1 MLSVLSIKQN
11 FFCLAVCCLL
21 SLIGASSALATQV
34 QAMRLWVAPDHTRL
48 VFDLDQPV
56 NYRLI
61 SLKNPDRLV
70 VDLDSTKM
78 TADLKNLKLDDSPV
92 RQVRHGRR
100 DNDQLRVVLDLKQAV
115 KPRSFLL
122 PPQGDYGHRLVL
134 DLQDPDK
141 TATVVKSQRDFKQF
155 RDVVVAI
162 DAGHGGEDPGA
173 SGPNRLREKHV
184 VLAIAKELYE
194 LLDKEPGYKPVL
206 IRKGDYYVSL
216 KGRRDLARKAQAD
229 LLVSVHADAFT
240 DSRAHGASV
249 YALSKRGASSA
260 SARFL
265 AEEANSADLVGGVSL
280 SDKDDVL
287 AGVLTDLSMTASL
300 DASLTVG
307 EEVLKEMGHSAR
319 LHSKRVE
326 QAAFAVLKSP
336 DIPSILVET
345 GFISN
350 PGEAR
355 KLASRRYQ
363 QRMAKH
369 IFDGVDRWFRSSPPP
384 GTRLAALRS
393 GELKPREYVV
403 TRGDTLSEIAARHN
417 VTVNA
422 LRNHN
427 RLAGNTIRIGQKLL
441 IPAS

>member
-1 MLSVLSIKQN
+1 M
-11 FFCLAVCCLL
+11 AAG
-21 SLIGASSALATQV
+21 SLQAAQV
-34 QAMRLWVAPDHTRL
+34 QAMRLWVAPDHTRV
-48 VFDLDQPV
+48 VFDLDSPV

-61 SLKNPDRLV
+61 TLSNPDRLV
-70 VDLDSTKM
+70 IDLDQATMAAK
-78 TADLKNLKLDDSPV
+78 ADKLDLDNSPV

-100 DNDQLRVVLDLKQAV
+100 DNEQLRVVFDLKQSV

-122 PPQGDYGHRLVL
+122 PPQGDYGHRLVV

-184 VLAIAKELYE
+184 VLAIAKELYQ
-194 LLDKEPGYKPVL
+194 LLEQEPGYKPVL

-240 DSRAHGASV
+240 DARAHGASV

-265 AEEANSADLVGGVSL
+265 AEEANSADLVGGVTL

-307 EEVLKEMGHSAR
+307 EEVLKEMGQSAR

-363 QRMAKH
+363 KRMAKH
-369 IFDGVDRWFRSSPPP
+369 IFDGIDRWFRSSPPP

-403 TRGDTLSEIAARHN
+403 VRGDTLSEIAARHN

-427 RLAGNTIRIGQKLL
+427 SLAGNTIRIGQKLV

>member
-1 MLSVLSIKQN
+1 MTKPFLLR
-11 FFCLAVCCLL
+11 FYLLALL
-21 SLIGASSALATQV
+21 GLLAAGQLQAAQV
-34 QAMRLWVAPDHTRL
+34 QAMRLWVAPDHTRI
-48 VFDLDQPV
+48 VFDLDSPV

-61 SLKNPDRLV
+61 TLSNPDRLV
-70 VDLDSTKM
+70 IDLDQAAM
-78 TADLKNLKLDDSPV
+78 AADVKQLQLDKSPV

-100 DNDQLRVVLDLKQAV
+100 DSDQLRVVFDLKQNV

-122 PPQGDYGHRLVL
+122 PPQGDYGHRLVV

-184 VLAIAKELYE
+184 VLAIAKELYQ
-194 LLDKEPGYKPVL
+194 LLEQEPGYKPVL

-265 AEEANSADLVGGVSL
+265 AEEANSADLVGGVTL

-363 QRMAKH
+363 KRMAKH
-369 IFDGVDRWFRSSPPP
+369 IFDGITRWFRSSPPP

-403 TRGDTLSEIAARHN
+403 VRGDTLSEIAARHN

-427 RLAGNTIRIGQKLL
+427 SLAGNTIRIGQKLV